1 GNQSNLQMM
10 RQLGQLE
17 SGADMQDNY
26 TTVEISVEEYIQLR
40 NKVNDL
46 QTENRFLKTIVDSI
60 KVVMKNSGM
69 VR

>member
-1 GNQSNLQMM
+1 
-10 RQLGQLE
+10 
-17 SGADMQDNY
+17 MQDNY

-46 QTENRFLKTIVDSI
+46 QTENRFWKTIVDSI